1 MKKMW
6 RSEKVHGDSDIT
18 KNWNLKC
25 KHRKHDGNN
34 NTQKKYKNKNPKLKP
49 ESNFWKMLIPIPI
62 LNLNLNW
69 PNQIWLSPLK
79 RKSKVWF
86 LGEFPSDLKLRVG
99 SYVNSCTS
107 QFFNSSY
114 F

>member
-34 NTQKKYKNKNPKLKP
+34 NTQKNTKTKT
-49 ESNFWKMLIPIPI
+49 
-62 LNLNLNW
+62 LNW
-69 PNQIWLSPLK
+69 NQ
-79 RKSKVWF
+79 
-86 LGEFPSDLKLRVG
+86 
-99 SYVNSCTS
+99 S
-107 QFFNSSY
+107 QTFEKC
-114 F
+114 